1 MSVPPRIVYQEFGA
15 VPEPEPQIP
24 ATPPHQQTLRLQT
37 SRAGRK
43 GKTVT
48 LITGFQAPPETL
60 AGLLK
65 QLKSHCGT
73 GGAVKE
79 QTLELQGDHREKAK
93 AFLLGLGYR
102 ATDIR

>member
-15 VPEPEPQIP
+15 VPEPEPSTP
-24 ATPPHQQTLRLQT
+24 ALAPSQQTLRLQT

-48 LITGFQAPPETL
+48 LISGFQAAPDTL
-60 AGLLK
+60 ASLLK
-65 QLKSHCGT
+65 QLKSHCGS

-79 QTLELQGDHREKAK
+79 QTLELQGDHREKART
-93 AFLLGLGYR
+93 FLAGLGYR
-102 ATDIR
+102 VTVIR